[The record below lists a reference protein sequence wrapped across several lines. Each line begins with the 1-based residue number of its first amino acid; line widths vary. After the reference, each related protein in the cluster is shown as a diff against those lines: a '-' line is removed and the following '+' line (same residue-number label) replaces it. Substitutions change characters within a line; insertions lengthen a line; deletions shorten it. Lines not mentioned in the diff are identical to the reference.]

1 MGFSEA
7 TVAATCLLMAWASVS
22 DLRTRTIPNACS
34 MGGTALMFAASV
46 AAGVDVIALVGT
58 VVGAAALFG
67 GVALRRPE
75 SFGAGDAKLAVLVAA
90 SMGPAAVLAFVLGLG
105 LALAW
110 CVVLSASSAGR
121 PLAGMA
127 VPLAPFLAAGV
138 AVTFALAG

>member
-1 MGFSEA
+1 M
-7 TVAATCLLMAWASVS
+7 V
-22 DLRTRTIPNACS
+22 
-34 MGGTALMFAASV
+34 
-46 AAGVDVIALVGT
+46 
-58 VVGAAALFG
+58 G

-90 SMGPAAVLAFVLGLG
+90 SMGPAAVLAFVFGLG

-127 VPLAPFLAAGV
+127 VPLAPFIAAGV

>member
-1 MGFSEA
+1 MRFSEA
-7 TVAATCLLMAWASVS
+7 TVAATCLLMAWATFS

-34 MGGTALMFAASV
+34 MGGAVLMFAASV
-46 AAGVDVIALVGT
+46 AAGVDVIAFVGT
-58 VVGAAALFG
+58 VGGVAAVFG

-90 SMGPAAVLAFVLGLG
+90 SMGPAAILAILFGLG

-110 CVVLSASSAGR
+110 CFVRSAWSAGR